1 MKRRVLMKSGLAFGA
16 GVMIARQSTAQG
28 GTLNLYS
35 ARHYNTDE
43 ALYGNFADLTG
54 IKINRIDAEPDP
66 LVERL
71 RAEGDKSPCDVLITT
86 DAGRIERARQMGLL
100 QAVSSKTLEAA
111 VPAHLR
117 DPDGSWFGFSKRAR
131 VIFYNKAKVQPSDV
145 PTYESLADP
154 KWKGRLLVRT
164 SGHIYNQSLTG
175 SLLAALGPEKTEA
188 WAKGIA
194 ANLARAPRGGDTDQ
208 IKAIAAGEAD
218 LCLANTYYFANL
230 LRSKKPEDRELA
242 AKVGVVFPNQAD
254 RGTHVNISG
263 GAVAKL
269 RAEQGSGREVPR
281 VPGVGAGAALLRR
294 GQLGVSGGCRCRAV
308 ARAEVAGHLQGGPA
322 QRPRL
327 RPEQRGSAED
337 HGPRRLEVAAA
348 AIERLS
354 RITGINEAATMSR
367 APAAAS
373 ARRSS
378 EANR

>member
-1 MKRRVLMKSGLAFGA
+1 MKRRYLISGAAAFGMGA
-16 GVMIARQSTAQG
+16 MIARPSGAQP

-54 IKINRIDAEPDP
+54 IKINRVDAEPDP

-71 RAEGDKSPCDVLITT
+71 RAEGDRSPCDVFITT

-100 QAVSSKTLEAA
+100 QAASSTALEAA
-111 VPAHLR
+111 VPAPLR
-117 DPDGSWFGFSKRAR
+117 DPDGNWFGFSMRAR
-131 VIFYNKAKVQPSDV
+131 VILYNRAKVQPSEA

-188 WAKGIA
+188 WARGIA

-208 IKAIAAGEAD
+208 IRAVAAGEAD
-218 LCLANTYYFANL
+218 LCLANSYYFANL
-230 LRSKKPEDRELA
+230 LRSKKAEDRELA

-263 GAVAKL
+263 GAVAKH
-269 RAEQGSGREVPR
+269 APNKE
-281 VPGVGAGAALLRR
+281 AAVKFLEYL
-294 GQLGVSGGCRCRAV
+294 VSA
-308 ARAEVAGHLQGGPA
+308 QA
-322 QRPRL
+322 QRYFAEGNSEYPVIADVEL
-327 RPEQRGSAED
+327 SPELKSLGTFKEDQLNARVYAQNNAEALKIMD
-337 HGPRRLEVAAA
+337 
-348 AIERLS
+348 
-354 RITGINEAATMSR
+354 R
-367 APAAAS
+367 AGWK
-373 ARRSS
+373 
-378 EANR
+378 

>member
-1 MKRRVLMKSGLAFGA
+1 
-16 GVMIARQSTAQG
+16 
-28 GTLNLYS
+28 
-35 ARHYNTDE
+35 
-43 ALYGNFADLTG
+43 
-54 IKINRIDAEPDP
+54 
-66 LVERL
+66 
-71 RAEGDKSPCDVLITT
+71 
-86 DAGRIERARQMGLL
+86 MGLL

-131 VIFYNKAKVQPSDV
+131 VILYNKAKVQPSDV

-230 LRSKKPEDRELA
+230 LRSKKAEDRELA

-263 GAVAKL
+263 GAVAKH
-269 RAEQGSGREVPR
+269 APNKE
-281 VPGVGAGAALLRR
+281 AAVKFLEYL
-294 GQLGVSGGCRCRAV
+294 VSA
-308 ARAEVAGHLQGGPA
+308 QA
-322 QRPRL
+322 QRYFAEGNSEYPVIAGVEL
-327 RPEQRGSAED
+327 SPELKSLGTFKEDQLNARVYAQNNAEALKIMD
-337 HGPRRLEVAAA
+337 
-348 AIERLS
+348 
-354 RITGINEAATMSR
+354 R
-367 APAAAS
+367 AGWK
-373 ARRSS
+373 
-378 EANR
+378 

>member
-1 MKRRVLMKSGLAFGA
+1 MKRRRLMKGAVAFGMGA
-16 GVMIARQSTAQG
+16 MIARPSMAQT

-43 ALYGNFADLTG
+43 ALYGNFADLAG
-54 IKINRIDAEPDP
+54 IKINRVDAEPDP

-71 RAEGDKSPCDVLITT
+71 RAEGDKSPCDVFITT

-100 QAVSSKTLEAA
+100 QPASSKALDAA

-117 DPDGSWFGFSKRAR
+117 DPDGTWFGFSKRAR
-131 VIFYNKAKVQPSDV
+131 VIFYSKAKVQPSDV

-208 IKAIAAGEAD
+208 IKAVAAGEAD
-218 LCLANTYYFANL
+218 ICLANTYYFANL

-263 GAVAKL
+263 GAVA
-269 RAEQGSGREVPR
+269 RHAPNRE
-281 VPGVGAGAALLRR
+281 AAVKFLEYL
-294 GQLGVSGGCRCRAV
+294 VSV
-308 ARAEVAGHLQGGPA
+308 QA
-322 QRPRL
+322 QRYFAEGNSEYPVVASVEL
-327 RPEQRGSAED
+327 SPELKSLGTFKEDQLNARVYARNNAEALKIMD
-337 HGPRRLEVAAA
+337 
-348 AIERLS
+348 
-354 RITGINEAATMSR
+354 R
-367 APAAAS
+367 AGWK
-373 ARRSS
+373 
-378 EANR
+378 

>member
-1 MKRRVLMKSGLAFGA
+1 MKSGLAFGA
-16 GVMIARQSTAQG
+16 GVMIARQSAAQA

-54 IKINRIDAEPDP
+54 IKINRVDAEPDP

-71 RAEGDKSPCDVLITT
+71 RAEGDKSACDIFITT
-86 DAGRIERARQMGLL
+86 DAGRIERARQLGLL
-100 QAVSSKTLEAA
+100 QATSSKTLEAA

-117 DPDGSWFGFSKRAR
+117 DPDGTWFGFSKRAR
-131 VIFYNKAKVQPSDV
+131 VILYNKAKVQPSDV

-154 KWKGRLLVRT
+154 TWKGRLLVRT

-194 ANLARAPRGGDTDQ
+194 ANLARTPRGGDTDQ

-230 LRSKKPEDRELA
+230 LRSKKAEDRELA

-263 GAVAKL
+263 GAIARYAPNKD
-269 RAEQGSGREVPR
+269 
-281 VPGVGAGAALLRR
+281 AAVKFLEYL
-294 GQLGVSGGCRCRAV
+294 VSA
-308 ARAEVAGHLQGGPA
+308 QA
-322 QRPRL
+322 QRYFAEGNSEYPVIAGVEL
-327 RPEQRGSAED
+327 SPELKSLGAFKEDQLNARVYARNNAEA
-337 HGPRRLEVAAA
+337 LK
-348 AIERLS
+348 IMERA
-354 RITGINEAATMSR
+354 GWK
-367 APAAAS
+367 
-373 ARRSS
+373 
-378 EANR
+378 